1 MVTLTTAQLQHE
13 RTDSNGFPLPSTAED
28 LDEGPS
34 ELNVKGG
41 VDNRV
46 EGTVDVAQPCKSA
59 VKSRR
64 HVACPAVGV
73 QYVSHKERQPADE
86 KHPWRS
92 MERGQRQEHNRKI

>member
-1 MVTLTTAQLQHE
+1 MVTLTTAQLLHE
-13 RTDSNGFPLPSTAED
+13 CTDSGFPSPSTAED
-28 LDEGPS
+28 LNEGPS
-34 ELNVKGG
+34 ELNVEGG

-46 EGTVDVAQPCKSA
+46 EGTVDVTQPCKSA

-86 KHPWRS
+86 KDPWRS